1 MVAPAFR
8 SFRTRLCLVLF
19 AAVAASLAVAQTLS
33 GSRITQAI
41 DDQQRVTLKGNV
53 HPLAQA
59 RFDQGVVA
67 DSFPAERMLMLLQRS
82 PEQEAALRQFLQD
95 VHTPGNPSYHK
106 WLAPEEFG
114 KAYGPSDADVAGVSA
129 WLESHGF
136 SVAAAGKGK
145 TAIEFSGNAG
155 QVREAFHTEIHTY
168 RIKGVEH
175 HANDRDPQIP
185 AALAAVVAGITPMND
200 FRPKSN
206 AEVLGQ
212 AVYDVRTHQV
222 TPEWTTYGLPTP
234 SLAVAPGDFAVQY
247 DLNPLY
253 SAGTNGTGVTI
264 GIIGDSNVNPTMVA
278 AYRTLFGLP
287 VGTLNVI
294 VDGNDPGI
302 SGAVIESYLDV
313 ELSGAVAP
321 GATINLYTSAGTN
334 VQDGLYLEAMRAV
347 GDNQA
352 AVLSTSYGEC
362 EQDLGAAGNQFWAAI
377 WEQAAA
383 QGQTAMVSSGDG
395 GSAGCDDFDNPDAA
409 QYGLA
414 VSGFASTPWNIAV
427 GGTDFYY
434 SNYSGTSAVQ
444 NAQLA
449 NYWNLTSSSQPVTS
463 LLTPIPEQAWN
474 NAFGLNLYTAGVY
487 NPSKFGITIV
497 GGSGGASS
505 CSNGTSAA
513 DGTYSSCSSGYAK
526 PAWQTGT
533 GAPADGVRDIPD
545 VSLYAANGMNDSF
558 YPICAAVDATADVCT
573 AGSSGFVNIYGV
585 GGTSASSPAMA
596 GILALV
602 NQKYGRQGQA
612 NFTLY
617 PLATQHPAVFH
628 DVTVGSNNVPCVQ
641 GSPNCA
647 LSTLKDNTNGFY
659 TLGKY
664 YSGTG
669 YDEATGLGSVDASLL
684 VQYWNSLSFA
694 ATSTTLSMDQ
704 TSFTH
709 GTPVTVS
716 VGVSGNGGTPTGD
729 VALIS
734 TAIPTVNTGAGELT
748 LQNGAATSTINDL
761 PGGQY
766 KLTARYAGD
775 STFGPSTSPAVA
787 LDVTPEAST
796 VSVSGLDY
804 NYSTG
809 VLGTVSSGGSYPYG
823 NYVAF
828 DAQAAGVHAAAG
840 STDGI
845 ATGTVVITDSASTG
859 TIGSGTMNLGSNS
872 VVHWWPASGLP
883 AGNHSLVASYSGDPS
898 FNPSSSAPF
907 TLTITKVAPY
917 SMARANP
924 PVIATNGTAALSV
937 AFGVPTYAPPPTGA
951 VTFTSGT
958 TVLGTG
964 QLASCASSAQLN
976 TYPCDIVGGGYSGAS
991 VNVSGL
997 PMGAT
1002 TVTAVYGGDANFNPV
1017 TSSPFTVTVEN
1028 PVGLTATANPTSI
1041 NQLQWTAVTATVTG
1055 VSGVV
1060 APTGFVFYDAIG
1072 PYGTWTGGENLVNG
1086 SAVMNFA
1093 GNGFQPGTVSVQV
1106 TYEGDANYAPT
1117 GVTVP
1122 FVITVPFTVAGAPF
1136 EITTP
1141 GATTGNTSTVTITP
1155 VNGFTGTVNLA
1166 CVLTT
1171 SPAGAQHLP
1180 SCGITPAVAITGTTA
1195 ATTTMTITSTG
1206 ATTSGAL
1213 SLPATNRM
1221 RWLGVNGAVTLAG
1234 LILLGIPARG
1244 RRRRFLLGL
1253 VFVLVVGGCF
1263 SGCGGAGGG
1272 GGSVITIPG
1281 TTAGDYTFTVTGT
1294 SQGVSVNGT
1303 VIVTIQ

>member
-1 MVAPAFR
+1 
-8 SFRTRLCLVLF
+8 LF

-247 DLNPLY
+247 DLNPVY
-253 SAGTNGTGVTI
+253 SAGTNGAGVTI

-287 VGTLNVI
+287 AGTLKVI

-302 SGAVIESYLDV
+302 NGAVIESYLDV

-395 GSAGCDDFDNPDAA
+395 GSAGCDDFDDSAPA

-434 SNYSGTSAVQ
+434 SNYGGTSAVQ

-463 LLTPIPEQAWN
+463 LLSPIPEQPWN

-487 NPSKFGITIV
+487 NPSKFGVTIV

-505 CSNGTSAA
+505 CSSGTSAA
-513 DGTYSSCSSGYAK
+513 DGTYSSCGGGYAK
-526 PAWQTGT
+526 PAWQSGT
-533 GAPADGVRDIPD
+533 GVPTDGVRDIPD

-558 YPICAAVDATADVCT
+558 YPICAAVDATSDVCT
-573 AGSSGFVNIYGV
+573 ADNSGLVNIYGV

-617 PLATQHPAVFH
+617 PLAAQHPAVFH

-664 YSGTG
+664 YAGVG

-684 VQYWNSLSFA
+684 LQYWNSLSFA
-694 ATSTTLSMDQ
+694 ATSTTLSLDQ
-704 TSFTH
+704 TTFTH
-709 GTPVTVS
+709 GTPVNVS

-734 TAIPTVNTGAGELT
+734 TATPTVNTGVGELT
-748 LQNGAATSTINDL
+748 LQNGAATSSIDSL

-775 STFGPSTSPAVA
+775 STFASSTSPAVA
-787 LDVTPEAST
+787 LDVTPEASVT
-796 VSVSGLDY
+796 SISGLDY
-804 NYSTG
+804 NYSTQ
-809 VLGTVSSGGSYPYG
+809 VLGTISSGGTYPYG
-823 NYVAF
+823 LYMAF
-828 DAQAAGVHAAAG
+828 DAQATGAHAPAG

-845 ATGTVVITDSASTG
+845 ATGTMVITDSASTG

-872 VVHWWPASGLP
+872 VVHWWPSSGLP
-883 AGNHSLVASYSGDPS
+883 AGNHSVVASYSGDSS

-907 TLTITKVAPY
+907 TFTITKVSPY

-924 PVIATNGTAALSV
+924 PVIAINGTASLTV

-958 TVLGTG
+958 TVLGT
-964 QLASCASSAQLN
+964 AQLVSCMSS
-976 TYPCDIVGGGYSGAS
+976 TAEEDSYPCDIVGGGYSGAS

-997 PMGAT
+997 PMGTT
-1002 TVTAVYGGDANFNPV
+1002 TVTAAYGGDANFNPV
-1017 TSSPFTVTVEN
+1017 TSSTFTVTVEN
-1028 PVGLTATANPTSI
+1028 PAGLTATANPTSI

-1055 VSGVV
+1055 VSGVA
-1060 APTGFVFYDAIG
+1060 APTGFVFYDAVG

-1117 GVTVP
+1117 EVTVP

-1136 EITTP
+1136 EIATP

-1155 VNGFTGTVNLA
+1155 VNGFTGSVSLS

-1180 SCGITPAVAITGTTA
+1180 SCGITPTVAITGTTA
-1195 ATTTMTITSTG
+1195 ATATMTITSTG

-1213 SLPATNRM
+1213 SLPPINRM

-1263 SGCGGAGGG
+1263 SGCGGG

-1294 SQGVSVNGT
+1294 SQGISINGT